1 MAIAGEGRRP
11 ADGGAGDWL
20 RRLGASLR
28 LKVAALIV
36 IFIALPIALYSQFES
51 AEQQRKDFIVR
62 GIQHRNILI
71 AEVLRPVLQTIRPE
85 EFPDLNERLMRFSNN
100 ATLLKLLFRP
110 GDIGAEDSFL
120 YVAAAPSAS
129 AEQAGDELARLR
141 EIGVLG
147 RLRDSCTYGSGLDF
161 SQRAVDGKGE
171 VLTSVVPIDSP
182 NGCWVLISAQ
192 PTAAFL
198 NMSIDKPYWQTPE
211 IRVAGIFYLAAV
223 VVAILIAGSMWQS
236 LNRFRRVAREIR
248 HGRDLKRQFSERNFV
263 PELSTVAADL
273 DSLVEDLHHAAD
285 DIRQNA
291 EDNAHSLKGH
301 VSAID
306 MALPALRHAVP
317 SADDRAER
325 SLHIIRTSL
334 DRLQTQISTSLRLDF
349 TKASLLEAPR
359 RRIDVTRIVA
369 DVLLHYRDLA
379 AENDVLVVRKLD
391 DGAFVTG
398 AEGTIEVLLECV
410 LDNALSFSP
419 PESTISVVLQ
429 RQGTQIL
436 LRIDD
441 EGPGV
446 PPDMLEQIFERS
458 VSRRPDSTAG
468 DCDEHHAGLGL
479 WIARQNVTS
488 MGGSITAANRVGGG
502 LSIRITLPLADQD
515 TV

>member
-1 MAIAGEGRRP
+1 MAIAGEERRQSSSRV
-11 ADGGAGDWL
+11 GDWL

-51 AEQQRKDFIVR
+51 AEQQRRDLIVR
-62 GIQHRNILI
+62 GIQHRNVLI
-71 AEVLRPVLQTIRPE
+71 TEVIRPVLQTIRPE
-85 EFPDLNERLMRFSNN
+85 EFPELNGRLQRFSNN
-100 ATLLKLLFRP
+100 DTLLKLLFRP
-110 GDIGAEDSFL
+110 SDIGAEDSFL

-129 AEQAGDELARLR
+129 ADQAGDELARLR
-141 EIGVLG
+141 QIGVLG
-147 RLRDSCTYGSGLDF
+147 RLRESCTYGSGLDF
-161 SQRAVDGKGE
+161 SQQAVDGKGE

-182 NGCWVLISAQ
+182 NGCWVLVSAQ

-248 HGRDLKRQFSERNFV
+248 HGRDPKRQFSERNFV

-273 DSLVEDLHHAAD
+273 DSLVEDLHRTAD

-291 EDNAHSLKGH
+291 EENAHSLKGH

-306 MALPALRHAVP
+306 MALPALRQAIP
-317 SADDRAER
+317 TTDDRAER
-325 SLHIIRTSL
+325 SLQIIRASL
-334 DRLQTQISTSLRLDF
+334 DRLRTQISTSLRLDF

-359 RRIDVTRIVA
+359 RRIDVTRVVA

-379 AENDVLVVRKLD
+379 AEKDVLVVRKLD

-398 AEGTIEVLLECV
+398 ADGTIEVLLECV

-419 PESTISVVLQ
+419 PGSTISVVL
-429 RQGTQIL
+429 RKQGAQIM
-436 LRIDD
+436 LRVDD

-446 PPDMLEQIFERS
+446 PSEMLDQIFERS
-458 VSRRPDSTAG
+458 VSRRPEAATN
-468 DCDEHHAGLGL
+468 DCGEHHAGLGL

-488 MGGSITAANRVGGG
+488 MGGSIVATNRVGGG
-502 LSIRITLPLADQD
+502 LSIRITLRRTDQD